1 MNLLNNLELLYGAK
15 FDRGNIEEKFD
26 EFLYIIHQYL
36 AILIIIV
43 MCDMKY
49 WKIIIQ

>member
-15 FDRGNIEEKFD
+15 FDRGNIEEFD

-36 AILIIIV
+36 AIPIIIV

-49 WKIIIQ
+49 WKIITQ